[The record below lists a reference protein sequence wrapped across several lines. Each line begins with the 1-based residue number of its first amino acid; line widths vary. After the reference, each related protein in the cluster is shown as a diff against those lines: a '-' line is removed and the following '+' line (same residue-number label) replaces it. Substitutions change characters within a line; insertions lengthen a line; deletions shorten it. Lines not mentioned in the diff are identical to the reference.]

1 MGKINLVNV
10 SIFSQIDMYI
20 PRKIS
25 YRSIRKGKV
34 EYPKQLKKRRAK
46 GGLMLHDLKT
56 YYSNQQCGPGEE
68 RDTKVNGT
76 EEGRDWQ
83 TAACGPNLTD
93 CFCKLRFMEY
103 SHVHSHSHF
112 FTYYLYL
119 LSCYHN

>member
-20 PRKIS
+20 PRRIS
-25 YRSIRKGKV
+25 YRSIWKGKV

-46 GGLMLHDLKT
+46 GGLMLCDLKT
-56 YYSNQQCGPGEE
+56 YYSNQQRGPGEE

-76 EEGRDWQ
+76 EERRDWQ
-83 TAACGPNLTD
+83 TAACGPNLTV

-103 SHVHSHSHF
+103 SHVHSHSHL
-112 FTYYLYL
+112 FTYRL
-119 LSCYHN
+119 